1 MAYNGVLTLPSKRK
15 SPSPAPLSPPP
26 LELESIPSHGF
37 FKLLTSLQ
45 LNKLLSQNK
54 YQQMKKHKLNQKK
67 QNELEYRV

>member
-37 FKLLTSLQ
+37 FKLSAILKDFNLPSTEQ
-45 LNKLLSQNK
+45 ASQSK
-54 YQQMKKHKLNQKK
+54 
-67 QNELEYRV
+67 